1 MPTNQNPSDPI
12 FENPLDEELV
22 DGWGVGGWDD
32 DELEFLEDELAED
45 VNFIEDNMAL
55 EAHENFF
62 QEDEI
67 TDKPSKEGMELDAS
81 EVSGSAQIQGTQASN
96 LPVLDPIVTTVRR
109 SNKIKKPLTR
119 WNEEAGFL
127 PHPPKPA
134 KKKNPRRPDRMYAFF
149 KLFRFQFLVQ
159 CSDS

>member
-1 MPTNQNPSDPI
+1 M
-12 FENPLDEELV
+12 
-22 DGWGVGGWDD
+22 
-32 DELEFLEDELAED
+32 AED

-81 EVSGSAQIQGTQASN
+81 EVSRSAQIQGTQASN

-109 SNKIKKPLTR
+109 SDKIKKT
-119 WNEEAGFL
+119 F
-127 PHPPKPA
+127 
-134 KKKNPRRPDRMYAFF
+134 NPVERRS
-149 KLFRFQFLVQ
+149 RF
-159 CSDS
+159 SPSST